1 MMGTVRG
8 WGGCRGVVAGCAL
21 AAVLGLTPASP
32 AQTASGAGG
41 GGEAA
46 AIADKAIKSRFG
58 ADGSAATRVARPT
71 SDPFAIDAEPLRAA
85 PVAPAVV
92 VPPPAPASNASPDV
106 PPIESSAPAREQR
119 PLGPAASAQGAARGE
134 QAGAKRGGGGI
145 LDHWLVRTVGAL
157 SVVIALIFVS
167 RRVLVK
173 LSGTAGGLPGQ
184 FGAGGRA
191 PSGLV
196 EIIGR
201 YPVARGHTLVL
212 LRLDRRL
219 LLLGHSGEGFTTL
232 SELTDPDEVASI
244 LIKARDEE
252 GESMAARF
260 GALLRGMERDPAV
273 AATDF
278 DEARAPALTTPRLAM
293 RRQGEERA
301 SAGTPAMDGGQELA
315 RRLERLRGI
324 TA

>member
-1 MMGTVRG
+1 MIGTVRG
-8 WGGCRGVVAGCAL
+8 WIDSRGIVVGCAL
-21 AAVLGLTPASP
+21 AAMLCLTPAGL
-32 AQTASGAGG
+32 AQAAAGS
-41 GGEAA
+41 EAA

-58 ADGSAATRVARPT
+58 TDGSSPTRVARPT
-71 SDPFAIDAEPLRAA
+71 TDPFAIDAEPVRATGT
-85 PVAPAVV
+85 PVPAATRAEPAPAVADA
-92 VPPPAPASNASPDV
+92 APADAAV
-106 PPIESSAPAREQR
+106 PVRER
-119 PLGPAASAQGAARGE
+119 LPLGAAPSPAGAGAGRGE
-134 QAGAKRGGGGI
+134 HAGASRGGGI
-145 LDHWLVRTVGAL
+145 LSHWLVRTVGAL
-157 SVVIALIFVS
+157 SVVIALIFIS
-167 RRVLVK
+167 RRVLMK
-173 LSGTAGGLPGQ
+173 LSSAAGGLPGQ

-260 GALLRGMERDPAV
+260 GALLRGMERDPSV

-278 DEARAPALTTPRLAM
+278 HAAQAAAPTTPRLAM
-293 RRQGEERA
+293 RRQGDERGA
-301 SAGTPAMDGGQELA
+301 SGSPGMDGGQELA

>member
-1 MMGTVRG
+1 MIGSTRNGTSGR
-8 WGGCRGVVAGCAL
+8 WSIVAVCAL
-21 AAVLGLTPASP
+21 AAALGLATTAT
-32 AQTASGAGG
+32 AQSGSSS
-41 GGEAA
+41 EAA

-58 ADGSAATRVARPT
+58 TDSNTAPRGLRPT
-71 SDPFAIDAEPLRAA
+71 SDPFAIDAEPLRAETA
-85 PVAPAVV
+85 APAVV
-92 VPPPAPASNASPDV
+92 APVQAEAPPTQASTQVREQLPLGQAASVPASGTP
-106 PPIESSAPAREQR
+106 
-119 PLGPAASAQGAARGE
+119 RGE
-134 QAGAKRGGGGI
+134 RAAGGGI
-145 LDHWLVRTVGAL
+145 LSHWLVRTVGAL
-157 SVVIALIFVS
+157 SIVIALIYIS
-167 RRVLVK
+167 RRVLIK
-173 LSGTAGGLPGQ
+173 LSSTAGGLPGQ

-244 LIKARDEE
+244 LIKSRDDE

-260 GALLRGMERDPAV
+260 GALLRGMERDPSV
-273 AATDF
+273 ATTDF
-278 DEARAPALTTPRLAM
+278 EEARAPTTPRLAM
-293 RRQGEERA
+293 RRQGDERPA
-301 SAGTPAMDGGQELA
+301 ATTPAMDGGQELA